1 MARPQKEGL
10 DYFPLDTD
18 MDLKDDK
25 IQLVEA
31 KYGITGF
38 GVLVKLLMKIFGE
51 GYYYQWGENEGL
63 LFSKRVNV
71 DNNIVNDIVNDLV
84 KWGMFDGDIF
94 GRYGVLTSNG
104 IQKRFW
110 EVAKRRN
117 DVIINKAFWIHNVD
131 IILISANISLINVD
145 TGTHRKGKNRKGK
158 ESKEEVLPCACKSII
173 DYLNQKAGTQYRH
186 SGAKT
191 KDLIKA
197 RFNEGFTE
205 QDFFKVIDNKCD
217 EWLNDNKMVKFLRPE
232 TLFSNKF
239 EGYLN
244 QKTVKSKPKVAEW
257 KQSFWDDPDYD
268 GPIGR
273 GDPDET

>member
-1 MARPQKEGL
+1 MQHKGGDRLARPQKEGL

-25 IQLVEA
+25 VQLVEA

-38 GVLVKLLMKIFGE
+38 GVLVKLLMKIYGE

-71 DNNIVNDIVNDLV
+71 GINTVNDVVNDLV
-84 KWGMFDGDIF
+84 KWGMFDADIF
-94 GRYGVLTSNG
+94 KKYGVLTSNG

-117 DVIINKAFWIHNVD
+117 DVIIKKEFWIHNVD
-131 IILISANISLINVD
+131 IILVSANINLINVD
-145 TGTHRKGKNRKGK
+145 TGTQRKEKKRIVK
-158 ESKEEVLPCACKSII
+158 ESKEDILFSACKNIV
-173 DYLNQKAGTQYRH
+173 DYLNQKTGSQYKNTTR
-186 SGAKT
+186 KT
-191 KDLIKA
+191 RELIQA
-197 RFNEGFTE
+197 RLNEGFTE
-205 QDFFKVIDNKCD
+205 QDFFTVIDKKYR
-217 EWLNDNKMVKFLRPE
+217 EWKGTEWEKFVRPE

-244 QKTVKSKPKVAEW
+244 QKNN
-257 KQSFWDDPDYD
+257 KQDK
-268 GPIGR
+268 PIG
-273 GDPDET
+273 GNIFLQEDV

>member
-18 MDLKDDK
+18 MDIKDDK

-38 GVLVKLLMKIFGE
+38 GVLIKLLMKIYGE

-71 DNNIVNDIVNDLV
+71 DINTVNDIVTDLV
-84 KWGMFDGDIF
+84 KWGMFDADIF
-94 GRYGVLTSNG
+94 NKYGVLTSNG

-131 IILISANISLINVD
+131 IVLVSANINLINVD
-145 TGTHRKGKNRKGK
+145 TGTQRKEKKRIVK
-158 ESKEEVLPCACKSII
+158 ESKEDILFSVCKNVI
-173 DYLNQKAGTQYRH
+173 DYLNQKIGTQYKSTTR
-186 SGAKT
+186 KT
-191 KDLIKA
+191 KELIQA
-197 RFNEGFTE
+197 RLSEGFTE
-205 QDFFKVIDNKCD
+205 QDFFTVIDKKYR
-217 EWLNDNKMVKFLRPE
+217 EWKGTEWEKFVRPE

-244 QKTVKSKPKVAEW
+244 QKNNKQDKPVSGNIFLQE
-257 KQSFWDDPDYD
+257 DV
-268 GPIGR
+268 
-273 GDPDET
+273 